1 MSLLWWT
8 RFPSNPVNFCLYLTV
23 LFRATHEQWCCCL
36 AQIEHIKLTWCSSM
50 HHFHLNLDFIFPIK
64 RHVYFL
70 LQMMWHSSIYWGWC
84 FGNLQMT
91 RGNVWLMFFSS
102 VCCSSV
108 SNWSVLVLR
117 KRGGREGAF
126 LLPHNTRW
134 CTSMEP
140 HNTRCGT
147 LWSPVKYHSVPH
159 QYYLWPC
166 TSCLWRWAPIS
177 TVAPKL
183 LPMTHKF
190 CHFNTPREHFY
201 VNSQT
206 SHKTQELFSQ

>member
-1 MSLLWWT
+1 MLL
-8 RFPSNPVNFCLYLTV
+8 F
-23 LFRATHEQWCCCL
+23 
-36 AQIEHIKLTWCSSM
+36 
-50 HHFHLNLDFIFPIK
+50 
-64 RHVYFL
+64 
-70 LQMMWHSSIYWGWC
+70 
-84 FGNLQMT
+84 
-91 RGNVWLMFFSS
+91 
-102 VCCSSV
+102 
-108 SNWSVLVLR
+108 SNWHFCGLKKKHYSCFVEIWKNTFAKCGIDDFSWVCVAASLIEVYLCWGNEEEG
-117 KRGGREGAF
+117 RGRSF
-126 LLPHNTRW
+126 YPTVP

-159 QYYLWPC
+159 QYHLWPS

-206 SHKTQELFSQ
+206 SHKTQ

>member
-36 AQIEHIKLTWCSSM
+36 AQIEHIILTWCSSM

-64 RHVYFL
+64 RHAYFV
-70 LQMMWHSSIYWGWC
+70 LQMMRVISIYWGWC

-91 RGNVWLMFFSS
+91 CGNAWLMFFSS

-126 LLPHNTRW
+126 LLPHSTLHLHGTPQYPVRYPVEPREVPL
-134 CTSMEP
+134 CTP
-140 HNTRCGT
+140 
-147 LWSPVKYHSVPH
+147 PVPPVAKY
-159 QYYLWPC
+159 L
-166 TSCLWRWAPIS
+166 LWRWAPIS

-190 CHFNTPREHFY
+190 CHFNTPREHY
-201 VNSQT
+201 
-206 SHKTQELFSQ
+206 